1 MDIMKIL
8 ALLLFYCHC
17 IKMEDH
23 QEDLEDRILKV
34 QRRIN
39 ALKEDLQAIESNA
52 EMTETDLEEN
62 KNSLEQMF
70 YNLNKIFDGNKLQ
83 DIKDRFSKHYLKRER
98 RKLFKL
104 LQEPKENE
112 AGEQEDNK
120 KQQDQKDSMDQM
132 TEDVD
137 QDLNTT
143 LEFEDFGVVFRASK
157 LTKTTFGEDTE
168 NTQKETIIFSNI
180 EYNVGE
186 GYNSTTGLFTTPRK
200 GTYLF
205 TVQFYVKYHYRIEAG
220 IFVNG
225 ENTIAITSL
234 SPGNNACYNFEGIT
248 NLEKGDVVQVT
259 HLYSKGD
266 RGLDNELNSNFF
278 SGAMIR

>member
-17 IKMEDH
+17 IRMEDH
-23 QEDLEDRILKV
+23 HDDFEDRMLNV

-52 EMTETDLEEN
+52 EMTETDLDEN
-62 KNSLEQMF
+62 KKSLEQMF
-70 YNLNKIFDGNKLQ
+70 TNLNNIFKEIQFQ

-104 LQEPKENE
+104 LQEPKEIE
-112 AGEQEDNK
+112 AGEQEGK
-120 KQQDQKDSMDQM
+120 KQQDQKDTTTDQM

-137 QDLNTT
+137 QDLNSA
-143 LEFEDFGVVFRASK
+143 LKFEDFGVVFRASK
-157 LTKTTFGEDTE
+157 LIKTSFGEDTE
-168 NTQKETIIFSNI
+168 NTQKETIVFSNI
-180 EYNVGE
+180 EYNIGE
-186 GYNSTTGLFTTPRK
+186 GYNSTTGIFTTPRK

-205 TVQFYVKYHYRIEAG
+205 TVQVYIKFHYRIEAG

-266 RGLDNELNSNFF
+266 RGLDNVLNSNFF